1 MLSLTTFR
9 ILALASIVLLSSG
22 SCNLCKAQ
30 AANNKNGSQ
39 TVKTRMGKAGEK
51 TGDILFGFNSKS

>member
-1 MLSLTTFR
+1 MLSLTPLR

-30 AANNKNGSQ
+30 AANNKARSQ
-39 TVKTRMGKAGEK
+39 TLKTRVGKAGEK
-51 TGDILFGFNSKS
+51 KGDIIFGFNSKS